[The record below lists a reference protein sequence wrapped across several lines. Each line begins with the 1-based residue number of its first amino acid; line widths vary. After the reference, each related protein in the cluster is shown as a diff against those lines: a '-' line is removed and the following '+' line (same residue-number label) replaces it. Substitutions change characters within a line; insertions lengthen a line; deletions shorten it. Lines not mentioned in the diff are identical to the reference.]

1 MGAPVGAP
9 KVDQSIARDAYQ
21 SSLQFVTVALF
32 VTVDVTATAAG
43 PHTLLCGPSGVPRL
57 ASAGDENLEMK
68 GQAA

>member
-32 VTVDVTATAAG
+32 VTVAVTATAA
-43 PHTLLCGPSGVPRL
+43 
-57 ASAGDENLEMK
+57 
-68 GQAA
+68 AAISFFYHQDG